1 MSNGMNF
8 WIDFWS
14 WFFFLSLA
22 IFAILAVVVSIGG
35 FFNILS
41 LFKTLT
47 MQRDQEQEST
57 WGKGD
62 DQT

>member
-1 MSNGMNF
+1 MNF
-8 WIDFWS
+8 WINFWTI
-14 WFFFLSLA
+14 FFIASLVL
-22 IFAILAVVVSIGG
+22 FAGLAVVVSVGG

-41 LFKTLT
+41 LFMTFT
-47 MQRDQEQEST
+47 THRDQEEST

>member
-1 MSNGMNF
+1 MNF
-8 WIDFWS
+8 WINFWTII
-14 WFFFLSLA
+14 FIVSL
-22 IFAILAVVVSIGG
+22 ILFTVLAVVVSIGG

-57 WGKGD
+57 RQEAHE
-62 DQT
+62 QT

>member
-1 MSNGMNF
+1 MNF

-22 IFAILAVVVSIGG
+22 VFAILAVVVSVGG

-41 LFKTLT
+41 LFKTLMT
-47 MQRDQEQEST
+47 HRDQAEST
-57 WGKGD
+57 RGKGD